1 MSEGLTIASTG
12 VLVKLWW
19 VCAVA
24 VVWVVLYRAA
34 FPRNVDEAMKAARQ
48 AAEAGV
54 APPMPVAA
62 PAVGAPLLARGPVVD
77 TRPRMRCPRCEELIP
92 VEARLCRFC
101 GYRPAGPA
109 KL

>member
-34 FPRNVDEAMKAARQ
+34 FPRAADEAMKAARQ
-48 AAEAGV
+48 AAEAAV
-54 APPMPVAA
+54 PRTPATA
-62 PAVGAPLLARGPVVD
+62 PAAGLPILARGTVTDP
-77 TRPRMRCPRCEELIP
+77 RPRMRCPRCEELIP

-101 GYRPAGPA
+101 GYRLAGPA